1 MGETTRSLVDEFID
15 IENDIELAEMDEGDE
30 SVALQKNLHNNLEVV
45 RNKMKN
51 KVDNIDRFSLELSR
65 QENLLDAEMKSLR
78 NEMNRLNK
86 RKKAINKTKDF
97 FNKSL
102 LPMVIETCGN
112 DGVFRTNTSRYS
124 MYETWGPLEV
134 IDEESIP
141 DKYRRY
147 KMEVDKKGARKDV
160 IEAAENGIGIGGFA
174 VSKVKRVRRT

>member
-1 MGETTRSLVDEFID
+1 MGKTTRELVGEFID
-15 IENDIELAEMDEGDE
+15 LENDLELAQMEEGDD
-30 SVALQKNLHNNLEVV
+30 SVALQQNLQSDLEVV

-51 KVDNIDRFSLELSR
+51 KVDNIDKFSLELSR
-65 QENLLDAEMKSLR
+65 QENLIDAEMKSLR
-78 NEMNRLNK
+78 NEMDRLNK

-102 LPMVIETCGN
+102 IPMIIQTCGN

-124 MYETWGPLEV
+124 MYETWEPIEV
-134 IDEESIP
+134 IDEEAIP

-174 VSKVKRVRRT
+174 INKVKRVRRS